1 MGSEK
6 VPMKKFLFFLFT
18 LPLTC
23 YAQNNGLSVGYGFGF
38 LNQHQNLGKI
48 EFNRNYD
55 FAQISYFR
63 EFHLIKKLFFYLEPI

>member
-1 MGSEK
+1 
-6 VPMKKFLFFLFT
+6 
-18 LPLTC
+18 
-23 YAQNNGLSVGYGFGF
+23 
-38 LNQHQNLGKI
+38 LGKI